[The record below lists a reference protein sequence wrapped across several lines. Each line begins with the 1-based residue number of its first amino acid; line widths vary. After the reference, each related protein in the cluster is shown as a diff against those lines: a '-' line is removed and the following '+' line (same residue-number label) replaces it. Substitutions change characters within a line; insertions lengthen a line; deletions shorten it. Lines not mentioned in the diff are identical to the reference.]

1 MEKLNLR
8 IIAKELEVAI
18 KCFDEALQVLDGLED
33 STVIDEHRQELR
45 VLSKKCMDLESLRDE
60 TGTMVIER
68 ALRICNVQQAI
79 EEISKVREDF
89 KDARSLINI

>member
-1 MEKLNLR
+1 MY
-8 IIAKELEVAI
+8 
-18 KCFDEALQVLDGLED
+18 G
-33 STVIDEHRQELR
+33 
-45 VLSKKCMDLESLRDE
+45 LESLRDE

-89 KDARSLINI
+89 KDARLLINIL